1 MMGDSGPLVPP
12 LSWRAVIEGGRV
24 SLLPM
29 LYRSLWLQTLGP
41 SVAAVERRL
50 EVDGALSG
58 FTIAPGDLLQPS
70 AIDHSAVVNPVPL
83 P

>member
-1 MMGDSGPLVPP
+1 
-12 LSWRAVIEGGRV
+12 
-24 SLLPM
+24 M